1 MEYFSQIIHKKL
13 YSTTAGIQ
21 GLALSGQT
29 ELLCGGGG
37 GGGEMAELKGRQ
49 SAQEIPATA
58 LLLSHLLPDLLGVK

>member
-13 YSTTAGIQ
+13 YSTTAGVQ

-29 ELLCGGGG
+29 ELLCGG

>member
-1 MEYFSQIIHKKL
+1 MEYFSQIIHKNL

-29 ELLCGGGG
+29 ELLCGGG

-58 LLLSHLLPDLLGVK
+58 LLLSHLLPDLLGLK